1 MFTSPATL
9 TYTDVYLALDGS
21 FMERRVVPVV
31 SSVGVGTLTQQQGH
45 HLKTTHRTSSLSN
58 LKPSLVKNLPRNSL
72 TSGVFPQCEIQ
83 APTPTLHCCRPRH
96 FKVQVLISH
105 LKIKA
110 SEHFHKFS
118 RVAAEWLLPVWAVFT
133 HQNANHCDRAVA
145 LARLFPDKVAKCSP
159 RKL

>member
-21 FMERRVVPVV
+21 FVERRVVPVV

-45 HLKTTHRTSSLSN
+45 HLKTTHRTFSLSN
-58 LKPSLVKNLPRNSL
+58 LKP
-72 TSGVFPQCEIQ
+72 SGVFPQCEIQ
-83 APTPTLHCCRPRH
+83 APTPTLHCCHQRH
-96 FKVQVLISH
+96 FKVQVLKSH

-118 RVAAEWLLPVWAVFT
+118 RVAAEWLLPVWTVFT
-133 HQNANHCDRAVA
+133 HQNANHWDRAVA